1 MAAVTSATS
10 QLSPEQRAILE
21 KLPILS
27 FLPPDARSLV
37 VNSFVPVSFSF
48 GNVIVRE
55 GERADAFLVLV
66 SGKARVVKAGEGG
79 QEVSLNVLK
88 PGDGFGE
95 IGLLDPEALRSATV
109 RASSEVVVLRLE
121 KSVFDAL
128 LRIDPG
134 IRTSFELHIRYRSL
148 NTFFRLHTPFAKLP
162 PQELAKLLDR
172 FETVSVAKGTVLF
185 RQGDPPGP
193 LYAIA
198 EGRLRAFTEAGGQR
212 EYLRYLRKGDF
223 FGEISVFRGTPR
235 TASIEAV
242 SDCRLLALP
251 PDAFQRAAAENPGLR
266 DDIEEHIK
274 QYDYKKVSRVP
285 LDFADEILPAQAAA
299 PERVGAAQVDEE
311 AEEPAAAPG
320 RVGPFASEDGKF
332 VKKPGKKL
340 RKFPLVKQIDEM
352 DCGAACM
359 AMICRHFGRKVSRV
373 RIRELLFTSTDGTS
387 LRGLCR
393 GAEGLGLAAR
403 SVKASMRNVDQM
415 PLPAIIHWGGN
426 HWVVLYAVDATEA
439 WLADPAVG
447 LRRVTRKEL
456 EESWTGYAALF
467 DYTAEFEK
475 TPEGRS
481 SVAWLASFFRPHAA
495 SLGRAVALAFIV
507 SALAMVVPVFTQV
520 IVDRVLVER
529 DVGLLN
535 LLIFSMLAV
544 LLFSTVAMVLQ
555 RYLLSFAAVRVDAA
569 TLDFLMRRLLSLP
582 MSYFNARRTGDIQR
596 RLQGMRQI
604 RELVVQQGVTGLTA
618 AAQLGAALILMVV
631 YSPFL
636 FGVFLLTAP
645 LYYLL
650 VRASSKWLKPI
661 FDTLE
666 EAFGRYGSSQIDAI
680 KGIETVKALGA
691 ESSLRQLMLGQFH
704 ALARKQF
711 KADFTMMSYEGS
723 VQAVTF
729 LSTAIF
735 LWAGASQ
742 VLSGSLTIGGL
753 VAFNALVALANAPI
767 TSLLGM
773 WDNFQLGS
781 VLLGRLDDVFD
792 QEPEQGEDRTR
803 LLPVR
808 SLEGRVQF
816 QNLGFRYG
824 GPEAPA
830 ILDGIT
836 FEAPPGKMVAIV
848 GRSGSGKTTLI
859 KCLSGLLEPTEGTI
873 LYDGIDM
880 RVLDYRDLRRQV
892 GFVLQENYLFD
903 DTIARNIAFG
913 EEQPDLDRVL
923 WAARVANAHEFIER
937 LPLGYETRIGE
948 SGIALSGGQRQR
960 VSIARSIYQQP
971 PILVFDEATSALDT
985 ESERAVKE
993 NLDRLL
999 EGRTSFVI
1007 AHRLSTIRDADMIL
1021 VLEKGR
1027 LVEQGT
1033 HEELMAR
1040 QGLYYYLCSQQLGL

>member
-1 MAAVTSATS
+1 MTGR
-10 QLSPEQRAILE
+10 QSPALAPEAREILD

-37 VNSFVPVSFSF
+37 VNSFVPATFSF
-48 GNVIVRE
+48 GSVIVRE
-55 GERADAFLVLV
+55 GEKADAFFVLV
-66 SGKARVVKAGEGG
+66 SGKARVVKTGEGG
-79 QEVSLNVLK
+79 AEVSLNVLK
-88 PGDGFGE
+88 PGSAFGE
-95 IGLLDPEALRSATV
+95 IGLLDPEAMRSATV
-109 RASSEVVVLRLE
+109 RASSEVSVLRLD
-121 KSVFDAL
+121 KAVFDAL
-128 LRIDPG
+128 LRVDPG
-134 IRTSFELHIRYRSL
+134 IKTSFELHIRYKSL

-162 PQELAKLLDR
+162 AQALGKLLDQFR
-172 FETVSVAKGTVLF
+172 TVTVPKGQLVF
-185 RQGDPPGP
+185 AEGDPAGP
-193 LYAIA
+193 LYAIE
-198 EGRLRAFTEAGGQR
+198 EGRLRVFLETGGQR

-223 FGEISVFRGTPR
+223 FGEISVFRGTAR
-235 TASIEAV
+235 TASVEAV
-242 SDCRLLALP
+242 SECRLLALP
-251 PDAFQRAAAENPGLR
+251 PEAFQKAAAENEGLR
-266 DDIEEHIK
+266 ADIEEHIK

-285 LDFADEILPAQAAA
+285 LDFADELLPAQSREM
-299 PERVGAAQVDEE
+299 PRVGLAQVDHE
-311 AEEPAAAPG
+311 AEEPAEPGRGTPFAAPDG
-320 RVGPFASEDGKF
+320 RF
-332 VKKPGKKL
+332 VKKGK
-340 RKFPLVKQIDEM
+340 RIRRFPFVKQIDEM

-359 AMICRHFGRKVSRV
+359 AMICRHFGRAVSAV
-373 RIRELLFTSTDGTS
+373 KIRELLFTSTDGTS

-403 SVKASMRNVDQM
+403 SVKASIGNVDLM

-426 HWVVLYAVDATEA
+426 HWTVLYDIDESFAY
-439 WLADPAVG
+439 LADPGVG
-447 LRRVTRKEL
+447 HRRVTRKEL
-456 EESWTGYAALF
+456 QESWTGYAALF

-481 SVAWLASFFRPHAA
+481 SAAWLAGFFKPHAA
-495 SLGRAVALAFIV
+495 SLGKAVALALIV
-507 SALAMVVPVFTQV
+507 SALSMVVPIFTQV

-529 DVGLLN
+529 DVGLLH
-535 LLIFSMLAV
+535 LLLLAMLAV
-544 LLFSTVAMVLQ
+544 LGFSTLAMILQ
-555 RYLLSFAAVRVDAA
+555 RYLLSFSAVRVDAA
-569 TLDFLMRRLLSLP
+569 SLDFLMRRLLSLP
-582 MSYFNARRTGDIQR
+582 MPYFNARRTGDIQR

-604 RELVVQQGVTGLTA
+604 RELIVQQGVTGLTS
-618 AAQLGAALILMVV
+618 AAQLVAAVVLMAV

-636 FGVFLLTAP
+636 CGVFFLTAP
-645 LYYLL
+645 LYFLL
-650 VRASSKWLKPI
+650 IRASSRWLKPI

-704 ALARKQF
+704 ALASKQF
-711 KADFTMMSYEGS
+711 KADFTMMTYEGS

-735 LWAGASQ
+735 LWAGATQ
-742 VLSGSLTIGGL
+742 VLAGSLTIGGL
-753 VAFNALVALANAPI
+753 VAFNSLVALANAPI
-767 TSLLGM
+767 TALLGM

-781 VLLGRLDDVFD
+781 VLLGRLNDVFD
-792 QEPEQGEDRTR
+792 QEPEQGEDRSR
-803 LLPVR
+803 LHPVR
-808 SLEGRVQF
+808 SLEGRVRF
-816 QNLGFRYG
+816 QNVGFRYG
-824 GPEAPA
+824 GPESAA
-830 ILDGIT
+830 ILDDIA
-836 FEAPPGKMVAIV
+836 FEVPPGKMVAIV

-873 LYDGIDM
+873 LYDGVDM
-880 RVLDYRDLRRQV
+880 KTLDYRDLRRQV

-903 DTIARNIAFG
+903 NTIARNIAFG
-913 EEQPDLDRVL
+913 EDEPDMDRVL
-923 WAARVANAHEFIER
+923 WAARVAAAHEFIER

-960 VSIARSIYQQP
+960 VAIARSIYHQP

-1007 AHRLSTIRDADMIL
+1007 AHRLSTIRDADVIL

-1033 HEELMAR
+1033 HEELMSR
-1040 QGLYYYLCSQQLGL
+1040 QGLYYYLSSQQLGLG